1 MLQEFTCVF
10 ASLSA
15 ALKQTPANSSLP
27 PPHSPTLPSPSFP
40 YLPWLVYITMTIK
53 ANDEWHVENND

>member
-1 MLQEFTCVF
+1 MLEEFTCVF

-15 ALKQTPANSSLP
+15 ALKQTPANSRLP
-27 PPHSPTLPSPSFP
+27 PPHSPPLSFP

>member
-15 ALKQTPANSSLP
+15 ALKQTPASSSLP
-27 PPHSPTLPSPSFP
+27 PPHSIRPSFP
-40 YLPWLVYITMTIK
+40 YLSWLVYITMTIK